1 MKKITA
7 IFLTALLLMQ
17 AGAAFA
23 ATGRDLQG
31 MDIDIGTGLQMEM
44 DSLVS
49 EVLQQEVKVYVYTAA
64 FDGEYAA
71 VYGDVYTADGPDEL
85 GAYLHHCKLTLKYEP
100 ENEFGFSVVSCDHL
114 SPEYR
119 AGDVMQWGMVD
130 NEVYGYSF
138 SLPTGFEEVDPS
150 TQHMVWQAAEGE
162 TLTVLSYE
170 NPGYLSALEAYLN
183 DPTGE
188 VLVQNEDFGHF
199 YTYGEDFFEL
209 YVVVEGME
217 YAYTVRMEFPAER
230 QGEYLL
236 YGEMIRNSFMVWG
249 GAVG

>member
-1 MKKITA
+1 MKKWA
-7 IFLTALLLMQ
+7 AVLLTAVLYVQ
-17 AGAAFA
+17 AGAALA
-23 ATGRDLQG
+23 ATGRDMQA
-31 MDIDIGTGLQMEM
+31 MDIDIGTGLQTEM
-44 DSLVS
+44 NAAVS
-49 EVLQQEVKVYVYTAA
+49 EVLQQDVKVYVYTAS
-64 FDGEYAA
+64 FDGEYAT
-71 VYGDVYTADGPDEL
+71 VYGDVYTVEEPEEL
-85 GAYLHHCKLTLKYEP
+85 GAYLHHCKLTLKYDE
-100 ENEFGFSVVSCDHL
+100 ENEFGFTVVSCDAL

-119 AGDVMQWGMVD
+119 AGDVLQWGTVD

-138 SLPTGFEEVDPS
+138 SLPTGFEEVDGS
-150 TQHMVWQAAEGE
+150 TQHMVWQMAEGE

-170 NPGYLSALEAYLN
+170 NPGYLAALEAYMN

-199 YTYGEDFFEL
+199 YTYGEDFFEM
-209 YVVVEGME
+209 YIAVEGLE